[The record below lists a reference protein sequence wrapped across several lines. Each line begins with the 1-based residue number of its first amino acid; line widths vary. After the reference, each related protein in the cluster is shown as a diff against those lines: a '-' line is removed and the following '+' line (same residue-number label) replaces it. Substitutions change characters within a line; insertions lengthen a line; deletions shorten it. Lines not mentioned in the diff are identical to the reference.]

1 MRDYLAIGD
10 IGIFDAVLCQ
20 NTDRIA
26 ALLDVNPGLVSATIA
41 GERRSETP
49 HPSDW
54 QTPLGLAVVRNLPEA
69 ARLLLRRG
77 ADVNI
82 VDGEGRRLVDVA
94 RAEGGPEL
102 VAMIEAHAAH
112 AGPRPGRA

>member
-1 MRDYLAIGD
+1 M
-10 IGIFDAVLCQ
+10 LCQ
-20 NTDRIA
+20 DTDRIA
-26 ALLDVNPGLVSATIA
+26 ALFDVNPGLVSATIA

-77 ADVNI
+77 ADVKI

-112 AGPRPGRA
+112 PGPARRA